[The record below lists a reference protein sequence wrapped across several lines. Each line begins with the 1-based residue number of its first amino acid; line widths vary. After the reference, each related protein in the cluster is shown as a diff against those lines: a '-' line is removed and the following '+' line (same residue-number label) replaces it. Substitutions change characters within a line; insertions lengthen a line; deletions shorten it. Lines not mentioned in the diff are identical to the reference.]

1 MRVQK
6 HHWLIVLPF
15 VGVFILAIVFF
26 RNAQTQ
32 SNFLGLPTVPCF
44 NTKEPTTQNYTLHI
58 SISVNGADYPL
69 RGNIGHDPGNC
80 LRVVHTEDASGL
92 VYVQTNDRVTYTLQ
106 NFFQAWRKTFTA
118 TQFDSYEA
126 GNGHALSVSLNGS
139 PQGDIVNTP
148 LLPDAT
154 IDVVYR

>member
-6 HHWLIVLPF
+6 HHWLIVLPLI
-15 VGVFILAIVFF
+15 GVFALAVIFF
-26 RNAQTQ
+26 GNAQTQ
-32 SNFLGLPTVPCF
+32 SSFLGLPTVPCF
-44 NTKEPTTQNYTLHI
+44 NTTEPTTQNYTLHI
-58 SISVNGADYPL
+58 SISVNGANYPL
-69 RGNIGHDPGNC
+69 AGDIGHDPGNC

-92 VYVQTNDRVTYTLQ
+92 VYVQTNDHVTYTLQ

-118 TQFDSYEA
+118 TQFDSYET
-126 GNGHALSVSLNGS
+126 GNGHTLSVLLNGN
-139 PQGDIVNTP
+139 PQGNIVNTP